1 MPNQSSESAGAR
13 LPPLTLQEITNL
25 VSKQLAAGQGHDVI
39 IQQLVTRGWPE
50 VTARHF
56 VVNAAQTTHSPQSV
70 QSQSAQHAGEDD
82 RDDEE
87 RAIVAEMY
95 RRRMIR
101 GLVWALTGL
110 FTLAMFFS
118 VSQALGGVSLFF
130 MAAVIFGTVDFVVGL
145 IGWWRNRN

>member
-1 MPNQSSESAGAR
+1 MPDQSSESAGVR
-13 LPPLTLQEITNL
+13 LPPLTLQEVTNL
-25 VSKQLAAGQGHDVI
+25 VSRQLAAGQGRDVI

-50 VTARHF
+50 VSARHF
-56 VVNAAQTTHSPQSV
+56 VTNAAQTAHSPQS
-70 QSQSAQHAGEDD
+70 QAAQHAGEDA

-87 RAIVAEMY
+87 RAVVAELY

-110 FTLAMFFS
+110 FTLAMFFN

-130 MAAVIFGTVDFVVGL
+130 MAAIIFGAVDFVVGL